1 MLALRVFSVF
11 GNFKTPPYPME
22 APREGME
29 HRVMIFRQ
37 FHEPKTSSL
46 SYLLADPVTREA
58 ALVDGVGGQAK
69 RYLAKVKECGLT
81 LAYLLETHVHEA
93 HESVAPQLKQLTSAR
108 IAAHERGQVRCADM
122 QLRDGD
128 VVYLGEEA
136 IEVIYT
142 PGHSACSV
150 TYRWHDR
157 LFTGDTLL
165 VGRVGSRTG
174 QGWDVE
180 QLYESIHERL
190 YALPGE
196 YLVYPGVD
204 GEGLRVSSI
213 EQERLTNRDLPH
225 HRIRDNF
232 IASQRWRALVAR
244 DSVPDYTL
252 LNRTCGGSAPA

>member
-1 MLALRVFSVF
+1 
-11 GNFKTPPYPME
+11 
-22 APREGME
+22 
-29 HRVMIFRQ
+29 MIFRQ
-37 FHEPKTSSL
+37 FHEAKSSSL

-58 ALVDGVGGQAK
+58 ALIDGVRGEAN
-69 RYLAKVKECGLT
+69 RYLARIKECGLT
-81 LAYLLETHVHEA
+81 LAYLLETHVHETY
-93 HESVAPQLKQLTSAR
+93 ESVAPQLKQLTSAR

-165 VGRVGSRTG
+165 VGAVGSCAG
-174 QGWDVE
+174 PGADVE
-180 QLYESIHERL
+180 QLYESVHERL

-204 GEGLRVSSI
+204 GGGLRVSSI
-213 EQERLTNRDLPH
+213 EQERLTNRDLPLS
-225 HRIRDNF
+225 RVRDTF
-232 IASQRWRALVAR
+232 IASQRWRALTER
-244 DSVPDYTL
+244 DAIPDYTL